1 MKIDIHEHNNGSN
14 TYLAVESGNPVP
26 QKLKHGFTFWK
37 SVDLTSGAPRIGLD
51 TGEVMADIQKQGWSA
66 WSVDIR
72 ISEG

>member
-1 MKIDIHEHNNGSN
+1 MKIDIYARHTGSN

-37 SVDLTSGAPRIGLD
+37 CVDLTSGAPRIGLD
-51 TGEVMADIQKQGWSA
+51 TEEVIADIQKQGWSA